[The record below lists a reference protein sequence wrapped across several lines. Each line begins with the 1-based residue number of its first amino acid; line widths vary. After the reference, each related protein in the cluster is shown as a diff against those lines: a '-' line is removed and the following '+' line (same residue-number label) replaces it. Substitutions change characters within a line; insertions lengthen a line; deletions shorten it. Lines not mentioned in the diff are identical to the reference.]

1 MPYEVR
7 FGRSLP
13 TGRDRP
19 QVHVW
24 LRAPRKK
31 ARAGVRCRPTA
42 HSARAYVSGRQ
53 STFCAVTKKTTAA
66 RATFSNG
73 VPLPKSRERYSSDL
87 WCRATKKNS
96 RSVTAEALPKL
107 PGSASAEQF
116 GPSLRKGLRDGPQV
130 RYRETPG
137 KRRGC
142 TFSVGVPLPKN
153 RERYSSDHTAR
164 RQQKKAAASRA
175 SAHPK
180 NRERTGGAENR
191 STGKRRVKSPLV
203 GRERHAARPLQK
215 GNGRAAGTRLSRA
228 TICWRI
234 TSQFDSLL
242 LRARPHEALGQVAAF
257 GTADKAPY
265 QPWLFVM
272 QAAKKSSLP
281 AKNLPS
287 LR

>member
-1 MPYEVR
+1 MLPPHPPRQPLNLFDKSKSPPWTCGAVQPAHSARAYVSGLQVHYRGMPRKKTRTGTVPYEVR

-31 ARAGVRCRPTA
+31 TQAGVRCRPTA

-66 RATFSNG
+66 RATFSSE

-137 KRRGC
+137 KRRAC
-142 TFSVGVPLPKN
+142 TFSVRVPLPKN
-153 RERYSSDHTAR
+153 RERYSSDLTVR
-164 RQQKKAAASRA
+164 RHQKSLGRRGPVRSQKAG
-175 SAHPK
+175 SAL
-180 NRERTGGAENR
+180 A
-191 STGKRRVKSPLV
+191 VQKSEH
-203 GRERHAARPLQK
+203 R
-215 GNGRAAGTRLSRA
+215 GTPS
-228 TICWRI
+228 
-234 TSQFDSLL
+234 
-242 LRARPHEALGQVAAF
+242 E
-257 GTADKAPY
+257 K
-265 QPWLFVM
+265 
-272 QAAKKSSLP
+272 P
-281 AKNLPS
+281 AVWT
-287 LR
+287 